1 MATQPETNRW
11 DPIYELQTTD
21 PVLGGRGGLSNRPL
35 LELANRTVNLDAR
48 LDGIEAGTV
57 VPPGTATEGWTKAL
71 IKHKPVRQPVRV
83 ATTANI
89 ALSAL
94 QTIDGV
100 VLAEGNRVLVKNQ
113 TTPAQN
119 GSYVASAGAWT
130 RTHDFNEARDV
141 FAGITFVVTEGST
154 QADTFWVITTND
166 PITLGTTPIVFQ
178 SLSALLSADLQPR
191 NAELTALAGVTAA
204 ANHLPFFTSP
214 TAATTTPFSAFART
228 LLDDIDALAART
240 TLGLG
245 TAATHNIGTSGAVV
259 PLLNGSNT
267 FSADNHGVTPPQ
279 FDNDTSFATTAF
291 VNRTGPQ
298 YPPGLGAIHITI
310 SRALAVA
317 EAGRWVQIHPGVTAT
332 LPDSASLPLGA
343 TYQIISYRGDST
355 LAAAVGQNIVSNTH
369 IIANSHLIRHGT
381 TVQVTNNG
389 GGLWF
394 MTQFGGGHTQSLA
407 ANGWQRLPSG
417 LIIQWTGVA
426 LTGVAANV
434 FQTITLPISF
444 PSTMYRAFA
453 SNISIGQADTFATNC
468 IEDGLSGVRV
478 SWSATSAGNVGARI
492 IAIGR

>member
-57 VPPGTATEGWTKAL
+57 VPPGTATEGWTKAM

-298 YPPGLGAIHITI
+298 YPLGLSWVELTI
-310 SRALAVA
+310 SRALTVA
-317 EAGRWVQIHPGVTAT
+317 DAGRWVRPYSGVTTT
-332 LPDSASLPLGA
+332 LPDSASLPPGT
-343 TYQIISYRGDST
+343 TYQIVSDMGDST
-355 LAAAVGQNIVSNTH
+355 LAAVVGQNIVSNTR
-369 IIANSHLIRHGT
+369 IIANSHLLRHGT
-381 TVQVTNNG
+381 TVQVTNSD
-389 GGLWF
+389 GLWF

-407 ANGWQRLPSG
+407 VNGWQRLPSG
-417 LIIQWTGVA
+417 LVMQWGEMINI
-426 LTGVAANV
+426 GD
-434 FQTITLPISF
+434 TIRFTMTFPIAF
-444 PSTMYRAFA
+444 PTA
-453 SNISIGQADTFATNC
+453 GLFATVIPVIFNH
-468 IEDGLSGVRV
+468 IDQTAPV
-478 SWSATSAGNVGARI
+478 SENLTRTSFTSVNDTGITNNFRWFAVGH
-492 IAIGR
+492 